1 MDNAEK
7 VIKALCSDNSIEIPD
22 IEKLERIL
30 EEEIARDNPDFDLI
44 DEITATILE
53 LKNIDVPETDIDS
66 EIRKIKHRGIKH
78 RLKFRL
84 PRFLSVAAVITVI
97 VAVNLF
103 ASPFIADGVK
113 NFFPSIDTRN
123 NKTVLDFTNSGTE
136 KEYVNVPTKESNYNI
151 IRKLTSL
158 YGFNVYIPTEG
169 IPLNEDSMYMEY
181 EKDNGVINYISF
193 TIDYKQDNENKIR
206 VQKTVSISYEIVDD
220 NNLDKKVIELS
231 EDSVLDSGFLIDGMD
246 AYVFFDRTAA
256 EWPNCQRCY
265 TMYFYQS
272 ISETE
277 GILTTVDTYS
287 LSHDEA
293 YKIFKSFK

>member
-136 KEYVNVPTKESNYNI
+136 KEYGIVPQKESNYNVI
-151 IRKLTSL
+151 KEQTSAH
-158 YGFNVYIPTEG
+158 GFDVYIPTEG
-169 IPLNEDSMYMEY
+169 IPSNEYSMIINYNKSDNIVKDIMFVIDYSQET
-181 EKDNGVINYISF
+181 KDNSF
-193 TIDYKQDNENKIR
+193 QKII
-206 VQKTVSISYEIVDD
+206 SISYQLID
-220 NNLDKKVIELS
+220 NENLDKKVFELS
-231 EDSVLDSGFLIDGMD
+231 EDSVLDGGFLIDGMD
-246 AYVFFDRTAA
+246 AYVFFNRKAA
-256 EWPNCQRCY
+256 EWPNCQRYY

-277 GILTTVDTYS
+277 GILTTVDTIG